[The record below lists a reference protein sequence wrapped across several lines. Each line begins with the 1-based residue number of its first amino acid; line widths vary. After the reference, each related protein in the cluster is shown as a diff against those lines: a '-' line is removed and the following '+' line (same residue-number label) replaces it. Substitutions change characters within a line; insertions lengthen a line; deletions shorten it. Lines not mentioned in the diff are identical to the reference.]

1 MPAGT
6 IPFRTSGQWKN
17 IEHHSVATPPYRWK
31 NNPSPVYVSHF
42 RKTLQ
47 VEVFFMEEKKEQ
59 QKKSGDFGADPDEQ
73 AINGDYGMLET
84 EEEDKKD

>member
-1 MPAGT
+1 M
-6 IPFRTSGQWKN
+6 
-17 IEHHSVATPPYRWK
+17 
-31 NNPSPVYVSHF
+31 
-42 RKTLQ
+42 
-47 VEVFFMEEKKEQ
+47 FFMEEKKEQ